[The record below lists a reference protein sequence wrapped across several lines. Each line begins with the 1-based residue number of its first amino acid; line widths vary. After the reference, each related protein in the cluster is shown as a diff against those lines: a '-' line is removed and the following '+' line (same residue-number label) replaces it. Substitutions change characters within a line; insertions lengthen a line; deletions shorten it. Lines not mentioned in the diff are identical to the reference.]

1 MLNCGERHFGFEVLS
16 RENVDELAAD
26 CYLLKHEKTG
36 ARLLYVETED
46 DNKVFSISFRT
57 PPSDSSG
64 VAHILEHSVLCG
76 SRKFKLKEPFVE
88 LVKGSMNTF
97 LNAMTFPDKTMY
109 PVASRNEQDF
119 RNLMD
124 VYLDAVF
131 FPLIYERPEIF
142 KQEGWHYELEDAA
155 SELNYKGVVYNE
167 MKGVFSSPDT
177 ILEQAAM
184 EELFPDNTYGYESG
198 GDPKHIPSLTYDDF
212 LDFHKRYYHP
222 ANAYFYLYGDM
233 DILETLKFINEE
245 YLNGFSAGEA
255 SAPIPKQVMLQ
266 ESVRTASYPLPMNED
281 PGAKS
286 YLNMS
291 FVVGEGVDAELTLAM
306 QLLNYILLESPAAPV
321 KKALIAAGVGKEV
334 SGSYAKSMLQ
344 PVFSVIV
351 SGAEKDDAPRFQ
363 KTLFAELKRLQEQG
377 LDRMLINAAVQRMEF
392 SLREANFGSYPKGLI
407 YNIRCMDSWLY
418 DADPLLH
425 LAYEKPLQK
434 IKSEIEN
441 GYFEKLLERYFI
453 GNLHRVMVLLMP
465 EPGLGEVEAETER
478 KKLFEHRAG
487 LSESEL
493 QGLAEETK
501 VLRLEQERPDS
512 PEALAS
518 IPLLAINDIK
528 KECDSYECE
537 TVKVDC
543 CEILQTYCDTR
554 GILYLNLYFDLTQ
567 IAEADI
573 PLAYLLTECLG
584 KIDTKKNRY
593 EQLVSRVDLC
603 SGGIDYGVKIYTQH
617 DDHREFTA
625 KLVVKTKVLAIK
637 LEELLDLLREILQ
650 ESDFSKEQ
658 RLEELVRE
666 LKSDWQTNLFRR
678 GQQLVNN
685 RVLSYFSPA
694 AKFAEGGALEFY
706 RFLCRVEKNW
716 AKEKTNI
723 IAGLQ
728 RICRQ
733 VMTQNDLH
741 IGITMERGQQ
751 TSVHAALKKMLQSL
765 PQKFATQEIQKSAES
780 GSHNEGLLMPAQVQ
794 YVVKGANYRDLGY
807 EYSGSMKVLETILR
821 YDYLWTKIRVQGG
834 AYGAFARFDR
844 NGNMVFGSYRD
855 PNLIETLETYDQ
867 TSSYLEE
874 LTLSERDMVK
884 YIIGTMSQVD
894 MPLTSQQKG
903 EFNENCHWRRIS
915 REERQKE
922 RSEILATKPE
932 DIKALAQVIKTAMVE
947 NHLCVMGNETT
958 VREAKECFESLL
970 DLGSF

>member
-1 MLNCGERHFGFEVLS
+1 MFKCGEIHFGFKVLS
-16 RENVDELAAD
+16 CETVKELAAD

-131 FPLIYERPEIF
+131 FPLIYDRPEIF

-155 SELNYKGVVYNE
+155 AELHYKGVVYNE

-198 GDPKHIPSLTYDDF
+198 GDPKHIPSLTQEAF

-222 ANAYFYLYGDM
+222 ANAYFYLYGNM
-233 DILETLKFINEE
+233 DIMSTLKFINEE
-245 YLNGFSAGEA
+245 YLAEFSMGEA
-255 SAPIPKQVMLQ
+255 SFPIKKQIMLQ
-266 ESVRTASYPLPMNED
+266 ERERIATYPLPVSED
-281 PGAKS
+281 QTAKS

-291 FVVGEGVDAELTLAM
+291 FVVGEGTDAELALAM
-306 QLLNYILLESPAAPV
+306 QLLNYILLESPAAPI
-321 KKALIAAGVGKEV
+321 KKALIAAGIGKEV

-344 PVFSVIV
+344 PVFSVVV
-351 SGAEKDDAPRFQ
+351 SGAEKANAPLFK
-363 KTLFAELKRLQEQG
+363 KTLFDELKRLQEHG
-377 LDRMLINAAVQRMEF
+377 VDRMLINAAVQRMEF

-434 IKSEIEN
+434 IKSEIKN
-441 GYFEKLLERYFI
+441 GYFEKLLKSCFI
-453 GNLHRVMVLLMP
+453 ENFHRVMVILAP
-465 EPGLGEVEAETER
+465 EPGLGELEAERER
-478 KKLFEHRAG
+478 EKLSAYRAG
-487 LSESEL
+487 LSANEL
-493 QGLAEETK
+493 QKLAEETK

-512 PEALAS
+512 PEALEA
-518 IPLLAINDIK
+518 IPLLAINDIR

-537 TVKVDC
+537 TIQVDC
-543 CEILQTYCDTR
+543 CETLQTYCDTS
-554 GILYLNLYFDLTQ
+554 GIVYLNLYFDLTK
-567 IAEADI
+567 IAEADV

-584 KIDTKKNRY
+584 KIDTEKNHY

-617 DDHREFTA
+617 DDHREFSA
-625 KLVVKTKVLAIK
+625 KFVVKTKVLAAK
-637 LEELLDLLREILQ
+637 LEEVLALLQEILL

-658 RLEELVRE
+658 RLEEVIRE

-694 AKFAEGGALEFY
+694 AKFGEGGALEFY
-706 RFLCRVEKNW
+706 RFLCRIEKNW
-716 AKEKTNI
+716 ETEKARI
-723 IAGLQ
+723 ISGLQ

-733 VMTQNDLH
+733 VMTQNNLH
-741 IGITMERGQQ
+741 VGATLERGQK
-751 TSVHAALKKMLQSL
+751 TLLTAALQKMLRSL
-765 PQKFATQEIQKSAES
+765 PQENAVEEAEHTAERV
-780 GSHNEGLLMPAQVQ
+780 SHNEGLLMPAQVQ

-855 PNLIETLETYDQ
+855 PNLTETLETYDQ
-867 TSSYLEE
+867 ISFYLEE

-884 YIIGTMSQVD
+884 YIIGTMSQLD

-903 EFNENCHWRRIS
+903 EFNENCHWRKIS

-922 RSEILATKPE
+922 RDEILATKPQH
-932 DIKALAQVIKTAMVE
+932 IKALAQMINAAMAE
-947 NHLCVMGNETT
+947 NHLCVMGNEATL
-958 VREAKECFESLL
+958 RAAKERFETLL
-970 DLGSF
+970 DLGAF